1 MVRTKAPP
9 ETVPPGTPERIV
21 YVQPLTPARVMLLT
35 LSVLFVIGVV
45 WFVIQV
51 REIVLLLILGIL
63 IATAIE
69 PIVNL
74 LRRRGLA
81 RGPVIL
87 ALYLLVFALIGLGL
101 LIAVPVLFAQGQA
114 LAAGAPQFLADVQ
127 TQLENSRSVLIRTY
141 GSQAMESAI
150 EFTNRFQESPPLQ
163 VEQAAE
169 FVGSFVELLFAVIS
183 IMIVTFYWMTE
194 KAAIKRFFLGLVPIE
209 RRDRAHEMWDE
220 IESKAG
226 GWARGQVI
234 LMLVLGVVSTVA
246 YSPLIFNLQ
255 FWVFLGIWA
264 GLMELIPFI
273 GPWLGGGLAV
283 LVALTDS
290 WQKALLVAAFV
301 FIINQLEA
309 SFLVPRVMRNAVGLS
324 PLSVILAV
332 LVGGAILGPLGAILS
347 IPVAAVAQVLV
358 TGLLRER
365 EAAAD
370 VSAAV
375 AARSRREPE
384 PSGPA
389 PSGPAPPQLVDVE
402 PVPRKV

>member
-1 MVRTKAPP
+1 
-9 ETVPPGTPERIV
+9 
-21 YVQPLTPARVMLLT
+21 
-35 LSVLFVIGVV
+35 
-45 WFVIQV
+45 
-51 REIVLLLILGIL
+51 
-63 IATAIE
+63 
-69 PIVNL
+69 
-74 LRRRGLA
+74 
-81 RGPVIL
+81 L

-101 LIAVPVLFAQGQA
+101 LIAVPVLYAQGQA
-114 LAAGAPQFLADVQ
+114 LVEGAPQFLADVQ
-127 TQLENSRSVLIRTY
+127 AQLESSRSVLIRTY

-234 LMLVLGVVSTVA
+234 LMLVLGVVSTIA
-246 YSPLIFNLQ
+246 YSPLIFDLK

-290 WQKALLVAAFV
+290 WQKALLVVAFV
-301 FIINQLEA
+301 FIVNQLEA

-332 LVGGAILGPLGAILS
+332 LVGGAFLGPLGAILS

-358 TGLLRER
+358 TGLLRDR

-370 VSAAV
+370 VSSVA
-375 AARSRREPE
+375 AARSRRELE

-389 PSGPAPPQLVDVE
+389 PPHLVDVE